1 MGSKAFII
9 IFVLLVR
16 FSCIAF
22 VFPNQFERAMKE
34 KQKTQQLLKE
44 AFYYRDEDEKDQELV
59 RIHTG
64 RRQRPFKNDM
74 KELEE
79 IRETHTKDK
88 SRLDLNEDEENGGM
102 LIPNFLLDSIDP
114 DVSHEY
120 TTDFLKENSLWSY
133 PLLLWITL
141 GILAESVID
150 FQDY

>member
-1 MGSKAFII
+1 
-9 IFVLLVR
+9 
-16 FSCIAF
+16 
-22 VFPNQFERAMKE
+22 MKE